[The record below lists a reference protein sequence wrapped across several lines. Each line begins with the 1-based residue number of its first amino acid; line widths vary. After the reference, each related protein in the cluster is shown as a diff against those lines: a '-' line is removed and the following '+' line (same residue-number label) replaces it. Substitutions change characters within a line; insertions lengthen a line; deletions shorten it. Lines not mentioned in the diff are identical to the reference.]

1 MSMYYNLNMKN
12 IVFFTIYIVFFA
24 ILSSILFSVLY
35 MQFDEQPIFA
45 LNKAIKYGGILLCIV
60 FIFPTLKL
68 KGLYN
73 RSLIGFTEPKKEFIL
88 NIFKSFFTSLIFSI
102 PLIFLFLFLDMRN
115 LNNDQIFF
123 DGFLT
128 IIIFTILISFVI
140 SFIEESFFRG
150 ILIQK
155 NQSIL
160 QSIYIILLSSTVYSL
175 FHFIKIP
182 LILNEEIFW
191 NTGLIEIFNVFSNFY
206 NLISFDAAIT
216 LLVFGILLGFIR
228 IKTMSISYCIGIHAG
243 FVFVIKIFRQN
254 TTVNFDSKYNLLLSS
269 YDHFTGHL
277 STLWIVII
285 LTLYLIFIK
294 NKDKL

>member
-1 MSMYYNLNMKN
+1 MYYNQNMKN
-12 IVFFTIYIVFFA
+12 IAFFTIYIIFFA
-24 ILSSILFSVLY
+24 VLSSILYSVLF
-35 MQFDEQPIFA
+35 MQFDEQPMFA
-45 LNKAIKYGGILLCIV
+45 LNKAIKYGCILLCII

-68 KGLYN
+68 KRLYN

-88 NIFKSFFTSLIFSI
+88 NTFKGFFISIILSI

-115 LNNDQIFF
+115 LNNTQIFF

-128 IIIFTILISFVI
+128 TIIFTILISYLI

-155 NQSIL
+155 NKSIL
-160 QSIYIILLSSTVYSL
+160 QTTYIILFSGAVYSL
-175 FHFIKIP
+175 FHFINIP
-182 LILNEEIFW
+182 LILDEEIFW

-206 NLISFDAAIT
+206 NLVSIDAAIT
-216 LLVFGILLGFIR
+216 LLVFGTLLGFIR

-243 FVFVIKIFRQN
+243 FVFVIKVFRQN
-254 TTVNFDSKYNLLLSS
+254 TNVNFDSEYNSLLSS

-277 STLWIVII
+277 STLWIILI

-294 NKDKL
+294 NKDKP

>member
-1 MSMYYNLNMKN
+1 MYYNQNMKN
-12 IVFFTIYIVFFA
+12 IAFFTIYIVFFA
-24 ILSSILFSVLY
+24 VLSSILFSVLY
-35 MQFDEQPIFA
+35 MQFDEQPMFA
-45 LNKAIKYGGILLCIV
+45 LNKAIKYGAILLCII

-68 KGLYN
+68 KRLYN

-88 NIFKSFFTSLIFSI
+88 NTFKGFFISIILSI

-115 LNNDQIFF
+115 LNNTQIFF

-128 IIIFTILISFVI
+128 TIIFTILISYLI

-155 NQSIL
+155 NKSIL
-160 QSIYIILLSSTVYSL
+160 QTTYIILFSGAVYSL

-182 LILNEEIFW
+182 LILDEEIFW

-206 NLISFDAAIT
+206 NLVSIDAAIT
-216 LLVFGILLGFIR
+216 LLVFGTLLGFIR

-243 FVFVIKIFRQN
+243 FVFVIKVFRQN
-254 TTVNFDSKYNLLLSS
+254 TNVNFDSEYNSLLSS

-277 STLWIVII
+277 STLWII
-285 LTLYLIFIK
+285 LVLTFYLIFIK
-294 NKDKL
+294 NKDKP